1 MTETIIVLSDL
12 EIKRKTIIFG
22 NLYHA
27 SGYNVLPLFPCGPK
41 IYSFNQIALIAA
53 NIYKFYRLWSQH
65 LRLIWTSTLYVVTQA
80 RMPKPLSIQAGTT
93 SHLCWCNTEQKLPR
107 LPSKL
112 DSMIKLYTS
121 RPLNPFWFFRNVF
134 ILIRI
139 YLKWNEIYVTI
150 LERRCRNASFHL
162 RKKGGV

>member
-27 SGYNVLPLFPCGPK
+27 SGYCLCSLAGPNS
-41 IYSFNQIALIAA
+41 SFNQIALIAA
-53 NIYKFYRLWSQH
+53 NIYKFHRLWSQH

-80 RMPKPLSIQAGTT
+80 RMPTIKSRHYQYKQERLHTCVDATLSRNYQ
-93 SHLCWCNTEQKLPR
+93 R
-107 LPSKL
+107 LPSKA

-121 RPLNPFWFFRNVF
+121 KPLNTLWFFRLLFWLVF
-134 ILIRI
+134 
-139 YLKWNEIYVTI
+139 T
-150 LERRCRNASFHL
+150 
-162 RKKGGV
+162 